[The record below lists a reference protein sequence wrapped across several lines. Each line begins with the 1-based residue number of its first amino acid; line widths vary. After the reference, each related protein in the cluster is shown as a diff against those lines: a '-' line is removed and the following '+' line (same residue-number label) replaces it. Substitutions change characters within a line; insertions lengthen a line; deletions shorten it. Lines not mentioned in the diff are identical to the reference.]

1 MTYQVGGICAMPS
14 TVSDTAF
21 ASAVTEA
28 LFSTSAKLMTEP
40 FIQKFVENKLLR
52 DEGSQEMYRLLTDTA
67 SYEVTRLIDPTNG
80 IASDLKPIVE
90 LLVAR
95 STDVSSR
102 WASIKDI
109 VTKSYDELY
118 NQMMK

>member
-1 MTYQVGGICAMPS
+1 M
-14 TVSDTAF
+14 
-21 ASAVTEA
+21 TEA
-28 LFSTSAKLMTEP
+28 LFSTSGKLMTKP

-102 WASIKDI
+102 WASIKDV

-118 NQMMK
+118 DQMMK